1 MAGIEQLFV
10 SLPWHWVVLGLITA
24 IGLSVVFIRGLV
36 RLALRVFVVGAIG
49 VILLGIV
56 YAALKI
62 TNFSI

>member
-1 MAGIEQLFV
+1 
-10 SLPWHWVVLGLITA
+10 
-24 IGLSVVFIRGLV
+24 VVFIRGLV